1 MTFRLKIL
9 GSNAAAP
16 AHNRNQTSQ
25 LLQINNQFFL
35 IDCGEG
41 TQILLKKYKIKF
53 SKIDHI
59 LISHLHGDHYY
70 GLIGLLSTMH
80 LYGRSDDLNVYGPP
94 GLKEIIALQLKY
106 SDTSLNFNINFNEWA
121 PGSKAMIYEND
132 QMVLSTFPMD
142 HRIDCS
148 GFIFKEKLLNRKIK
162 KETLPDGI
170 LPSQIALLKNGEN
183 VKSVDGDVLYNNSDY
198 TLAPRKSLS
207 YAYCSDTKYLE
218 STIEIIRDVNVLYHE
233 ATFMEDMADRAEL
246 TYHSTAKQAATI
258 AKQAEVGKLI
268 LGHFSTRYKHLEPIL
283 EEARSIFKESY
294 LGIEGEDFIL
304 ME

>member
-41 TQILLKKYKIKF
+41 TQILLKKYKVKF

-80 LYGRSDDLNVYGPP
+80 LYGRDNDLNVYGPP

-106 SDTSLNFNINFNEWA
+106 SETPLNFNVNFSEWT
-121 PGSKAMIYEND
+121 PGSKAIIFENN

-148 GFIFKEKLLNRKIK
+148 GFIFREKLLNRKIR
-162 KETLPDGI
+162 KEKLPDDI
-170 LPSQIALLKNGEN
+170 LPSQIVLLKNGED
-183 VKSVDGDVLYNNSDY
+183 VKSSDGGILYINSDY
-198 TLAPRKSLS
+198 TSAPRKPLS

-218 STIEIIRDVNVLYHE
+218 DTIETIRDVDMLYHE
-233 ATFMEDMADRAEL
+233 ATFLEDMADRAEL

-258 AKQAEVGKLI
+258 AKKAKVGKLI
-268 LGHFSTRYKHLEPIL
+268 LGHFSTRYKNLDPVVA
-283 EEARSIFKESY
+283 EARSIFEKSY
-294 LGIEGEDFIL
+294 LGVEGEDFML

>member
-1 MTFRLKIL
+1 MTFRLKII

-41 TQILLKKYKIKF
+41 TQILLKKYKLKF

-59 LISHLHGDHYY
+59 LISHLHGDHFY

-80 LYGRSDDLNVYGPP
+80 LYGRSNDLNIYGPP
-94 GLKEIIALQLKY
+94 GLKEIISIQLRYSKTALNY
-106 SDTSLNFNINFNEWA
+106 SINMKEWE
-121 PGSKAMIYEND
+121 PEQRQMIFENT
-132 QMVLSTFPMD
+132 QMTVETFPMD

-148 GFIFKEKLLNRKIK
+148 GFLFREKALSRKIK
-162 KETLPDGI
+162 KGPLINEMP
-170 LPSQIALLKNGEN
+170 PSHIALLKKGED
-183 VKSVDGDVLYNNSDY
+183 VMSSDGKVLHHNSDH
-198 TLAPRKSLS
+198 TLNPRDPLS
-207 YAYCSDTKYLE
+207 YAYCSDTKYQE
-218 STIEIIRDVNVLYHE
+218 STVEIVRQVDLLYHE
-233 ATFMEDMADRAEL
+233 ATFLDDMADRAEL
-246 TYHSTAKQAATI
+246 TYHSTAKQAAKL
-258 AKQAEVGKLI
+258 AMEAEVGKLI
-268 LGHFSTRYKHLEPIL
+268 LGHFSTRYRDLDPIL
-283 EEARSIFKESY
+283 KEARSIFEESY